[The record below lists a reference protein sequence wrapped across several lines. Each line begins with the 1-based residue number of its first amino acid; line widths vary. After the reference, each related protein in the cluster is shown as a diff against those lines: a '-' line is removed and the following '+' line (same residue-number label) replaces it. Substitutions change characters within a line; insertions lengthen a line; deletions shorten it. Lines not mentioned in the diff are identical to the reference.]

1 MPVIKR
7 ILVAV
12 TLPTAASDAAV
23 EKAAVL
29 AQRFGA
35 ELELFHC
42 LYDPYVL
49 RLHAIS
55 GRRAGKQIEALV
67 QRTRSRLERRAEA
80 LRDRGLRARASVRW
94 DYPAYEG
101 IVRQALRYKADL
113 VVASS
118 RRHRRLERWFLDL
131 TDWQLIRLCP
141 APLLLVKNS
150 RPWKKPTVL
159 AAVDPLHAHAKP
171 AALDDRILETA
182 ELLHGCLGGRLDAA
196 HVHAAAVGVVP
207 GPMGEALLVPGPIAE
222 TRKITRRVRKVVA
235 KLTAQHGIGKGRL
248 HVAAGDP
255 AVMLPKIARRSRSQ
269 IVVMGAV
276 SRSDF
281 RRLFIGDTAQRVI
294 DRLDCDIC
302 IVKSAGFRTPVP
314 ARTGVRAISVPPL
327 AT

>member
-1 MPVIKR
+1 MSVIKR

-12 TLPTAASDAAV
+12 REPAATADPAL

-29 AQRFGA
+29 AQTFDA

-55 GRRAGKQIEALV
+55 ARGAGKQIEALV
-67 QRTRSRLERRAEA
+67 QRTRAALDRQVRE
-80 LRDRGLRARASVRW
+80 LRDSGIRARASVRW

-101 IVRQALRYKADL
+101 IVRQALRYKADM
-113 VVASS
+113 VVATS

-141 APLLLVKNS
+141 APLLLIKS
-150 RPWKKPTVL
+150 TRPWRKPTVL
-159 AAVDPLHAHAKP
+159 AAVDPMHAHAKP

-182 ELLHGCLGGRLDAA
+182 ELFHDHLGGSLDAA
-196 HVHAAAVGVVP
+196 HVHAAAVSVVP
-207 GPMGEALLVPGPIAE
+207 GPMGEALLVPGPIAD
-222 TRKITRRVRKVVA
+222 TRKITRRVRKVV
-235 KLTAQHGIGKGRL
+235 KKMSRPYDVKERHL
-248 HVAAGDP
+248 HIAAGDP
-255 AVMLPKIARRSRSQ
+255 ALMLPKIARRSRAQ

-276 SRSDF
+276 SRSNF

-314 ARTGVRAISVPPL
+314 TRTGVRSLSVQPL

>member
-1 MPVIKR
+1 MSVIKR

-12 TLPTAASDAAV
+12 AMPTAGVDPAV
-23 EKAAVL
+23 EKAVVL
-29 AQRFGA
+29 GQRLDA

-42 LYDPYVL
+42 LYDPDVL
-49 RLHAIS
+49 RLQAIG

-67 QRTRSRLERRAEA
+67 QRTRARLERYAEPLRA
-80 LRDRGLRARASVRW
+80 RGLRVRASVRW

-101 IVRQALRYKADL
+101 IVRQCLRYKADL

-118 RRHRRLERWFLDL
+118 RRHRRIARWFLDL

-141 APLLLVKNS
+141 APLLLVKS
-150 RPWKKPTVL
+150 PRPWTKPTVL

-182 ELLHGCLGGRLDAA
+182 ELLHDCLGGSLDAA
-196 HVHAAAVGVVP
+196 HVHAAAVTVAP

-222 TRKITRRVRKVVA
+222 TRKITRRVRRVVT
-235 KLTAQHGIGKGRL
+235 KLTAPYGVGKQRV
-248 HVAAGDP
+248 HIAAGDP
-255 AVMLPKIARRSRSQ
+255 ALVLPRIARRSRAQ

-294 DRLDCDIC
+294 DRLECDIC

-314 ARTGVRAISVPPL
+314 ARTGVRSISLPPL
-327 AT
+327 PT